1 MHLEIDA
8 NVHRGFVTKL
18 YLEIVKKIGRVLFH
32 FGYNNYP

>member
-18 YLEIVKKIGRVLFH
+18 YLETMKKLVVVSYFILAIFDI
-32 FGYNNYP
+32 